1 MFKNK
6 IKKALSLAL
15 ATTMSFAMTLTGV
28 GSNIGVVNAAESTNG
43 LDSAT
48 QVNYSTILGRGVDYG
63 IIAENYQQ
71 RDHIQSTFAVKN
83 YSRSSNCD
91 AFATV
96 DLIQQGAAAQ
106 ILVGNIDMS
115 NPEIMGRAT
124 RGPEYL
130 KFDGDVAGAYIVE
143 VGDEKIY
150 EGNNIFFQT
159 KSEKVLRVNPDTASN
174 VEDMYKRV
182 YTYSEDM
189 AGKGLTHGI
198 NYRDYYKSNDS
209 RAENKACIDLTAG
222 DFADKVVYI
231 NADQELLTTVAENG
245 RLHIIKDP
253 STVVVFNI
261 NDNSGSAKIWDNN
274 GNQVEYS
281 AFIAGY
287 TVSTDGGKTWI
298 NPTAYSCHDSEKDS
312 NPEAYA
318 ENRKNDEQLCQKIIW
333 NIRSTG
339 RVGVQNTSGLF
350 IAPNASIFEVAG
362 TSAGWVVAKNFA
374 NTSGEWHYIYHGGDQ
389 SVIDNGVGEV
399 NFAVNKRITH
409 KWDGTNTVQDS
420 SVEVPEDAYS
430 FYWYDNDDAYS
441 ITDPSTLDENEVKIV
456 GNNTTSK
463 VHFPK
468 LKFYTNKSEAKKAG
482 EPDHYVEKDD
492 SKTFYYTIRE
502 VGAGTADDKGIM
514 RSTGY
519 VNIELTVKNVDGILE
534 FYGKTST
541 YLGDSKHTLFST
553 ISNKNGDAIR
563 FTDVEL
569 LIGDFFNCDG
579 EEVASGADVLISKQ
593 GVGGGN
599 ELPGATFTLTG
610 KESADENADDIL
622 FSEDNSSE
630 YTPVVVSKDQKSLSW
645 ETGSV
650 PTEIKNLPDGIYTL
664 KETAAPYGYDIASA
678 VTFTIKDGV
687 VTGSEN
693 SVIPADDDNPAIVRV
708 FDDLYK
714 TDVTLSKRDI
724 NKSGELEGA
733 KLAIAYDEKAKSI
746 VNDAKTGERLEWIST
761 DTPKKVS
768 LLNGTYF
775 MVELVAPGE
784 YDIAESIEFEVKNG
798 VVIRD
803 GVGGKGA
810 IAFWKSDV
818 DVSAINGGLA
828 SEGN

>member
-1 MFKNK
+1 M
-6 IKKALSLAL
+6 
-15 ATTMSFAMTLTGV
+15 
-28 GSNIGVVNAAESTNG
+28 
-43 LDSAT
+43 
-48 QVNYSTILGRGVDYG
+48 
-63 IIAENYQQ
+63 
-71 RDHIQSTFAVKN
+71 
-83 YSRSSNCD
+83 
-91 AFATV
+91 
-96 DLIQQGAAAQ
+96 
-106 ILVGNIDMS
+106 
-115 NPEIMGRAT
+115 
-124 RGPEYL
+124 
-130 KFDGDVAGAYIVE
+130 
-143 VGDEKIY
+143 
-150 EGNNIFFQT
+150 
-159 KSEKVLRVNPDTASN
+159 
-174 VEDMYKRV
+174 
-182 YTYSEDM
+182 
-189 AGKGLTHGI
+189 
-198 NYRDYYKSNDS
+198 
-209 RAENKACIDLTAG
+209 
-222 DFADKVVYI
+222 
-231 NADQELLTTVAENG
+231 TTVAENG

-339 RVGVQNTSGLF
+339 KVGVQNTSGLF
-350 IAPNASIFEVAG
+350 IAPDASIFEVAG

-409 KWDGTNTVQDS
+409 QWDGTNTVQDS
-420 SVEVPEDAYS
+420 SAEVLEDAYS
-430 FYWYDNDDAYS
+430 FYWYENDDAYS

-553 ISNKNGDAIR
+553 ISDKNGDAIR

-579 EEVASGADVLISKQ
+579 EEAASGADVLISKQ

-610 KESADENADDIL
+610 KKSADENADDIL

-645 ETGSV
+645 ETGRV
-650 PTEIKNLPDGIYTL
+650 PTEIKNLPDGVYTL
-664 KETAAPYGYDIASA
+664 TEIAAPNGYDIASA

-733 KLAIAYDEKAKSI
+733 KLAIAYDEKAESI

-784 YDIAESIEFEVKNG
+784 YDYAESIEFEVKNG

-803 GVGGKGA
+803 GNAVDKVTMYDALIQAPKTDVYISKKAVSGTDELKGA
-810 IAFWKSDV
+810 TLVLTGEINDAGVVQPVVFTEDNVRRMMQGFVSD
-818 DVSAINGGLA
+818 DKLSIYWTTDG
-828 SEGN
+828 SEARISDLGDGYYTLSEKAAPEGYEVTSDLYFEIKDGKLVESSVKKED